1 VRSILG
7 KNLPCAL
14 TGLSATGSFQLG
26 LEKWGQFTD
35 QEAPGAAGTS
45 SRRDSKSAGMIR
57 KVVRKPALSSQEEPW
72 VREETWKLKVV
83 LNSKLRG
90 QCFSWGSVEPLKVI
104 EGVYFIIVT
113 VCRWMQVRAPCNGTD
128 EMVRGGGSWRGRC
141 KCETSLSGC
150 WPPVGI

>member
-1 VRSILG
+1 
-7 KNLPCAL
+7 
-14 TGLSATGSFQLG
+14 
-26 LEKWGQFTD
+26 
-35 QEAPGAAGTS
+35 
-45 SRRDSKSAGMIR
+45 MIR

-150 WPPVGI
+150 WPPVGISVRGKERVKKYFSPNRAVTGKKALLQARCLLFSVTVYFL